1 MIKDHGKIKKLVLYL
16 NNPKIEDEENILG
29 LPHAGICEYV
39 IYGRETGSMSFTFHL
54 QGFIVFKTLKSLKQV
69 MELGLGH
76 VSVMYSTIE
85 DCIAYCK
92 KDGDW
97 MDAGTAPCSQKKE
110 KAPNARNC
118 MKEYGRQRPKAR
130 IMDIPEK
137 IRFKHIKQIEHI
149 HAKYGR
155 HLPSCPDIELK
166 DWQEEVFEHLQEQP
180 DSRKILIIVDKVG
193 GQGKSTFCRWLLNK
207 LDGVELFTGGASK
220 DISYMVKSPKVALF
234 DFARCHEEHL
244 PWYAVESIK
253 NGAVA
258 NAKYES
264 AMKFFDTP
272 HVVVF
277 TNHEVPVGVLSEDRL
292 KIIDITPVKKF
303 VCVSEGQYKFMS

>member
-1 MIKDHGKIKKLVLYL
+1 
-16 NNPKIEDEENILG
+16 
-29 LPHAGICEYV
+29 
-39 IYGRETGSMSFTFHL
+39 MSFTFHL

-97 MDAGTAPCSQKKE
+97 MDAGTAPCSQKE
-110 KAPNARNC
+110 KGQKCKDLYEGVWKAAT
-118 MKEYGRQRPKAR
+118 EGR
-130 IMDIPEK
+130 IDDIPER

-207 LDGVELFTGGASK
+207 LDGVELFAGGSTR
-220 DISYMVKSPKVALF
+220 DIAYMVKSPKIALF
-234 DFARCHEEHL
+234 DFARCQEDHL
-244 PWYAVESIK
+244 PWTAVEQVK
-253 NGAVA
+253 NGQVA
-258 NAKYES
+258 NSKYES
-264 AMKFFDTP
+264 KMKYFDTP

-277 TNHEVPVGVLSEDRL
+277 TNHDVPIGVLSADRPHI
-292 KIIDITPVKKF
+292 KDITPPDFYNYSPEKKQW
-303 VCVSEGQYKFMS
+303 VRESPTSSVWKLA

>member
-1 MIKDHGKIKKLVLYL
+1 MERSRNWCFTF

-39 IYGRETGSMSFTFHL
+39 IYGRETGSMCLTFHL
-54 QGFIVFKTLKSLKQV
+54 QGFIVFKTLKAKKQV

-76 VSVMYSTIE
+76 ISEMYSTFE

-92 KDGDW
+92 KDGDY
-97 MDAGTAPCSQKKE
+97 MEAGTAPCSQKEKGAKCKE
-110 KAPNARNC
+110 LYEGVWKAAA
-118 MKEYGRQRPKAR
+118 EGR

-137 IRFKHIKQIEHI
+137 IRFKHVKQIEHI
-149 HAKYGR
+149 QAKYGR

-166 DWQEEVFEHLQEQP
+166 DWQEQLFEHLQQEP
-180 DSRKILIIVDKVG
+180 DSRKIIVIVDKEG
-193 GQGKSTFCRWLLNK
+193 GQGKSTFCRWLMNK
-207 LDGVELFTGGASK
+207 IDGVELFTGGASK

-292 KIIDITPVKKF
+292 KIIDITPIKKF